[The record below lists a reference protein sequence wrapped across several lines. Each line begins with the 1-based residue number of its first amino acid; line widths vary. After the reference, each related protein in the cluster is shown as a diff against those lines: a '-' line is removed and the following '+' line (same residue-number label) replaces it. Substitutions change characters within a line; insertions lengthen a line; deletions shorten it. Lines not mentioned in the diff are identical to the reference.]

1 MTTSLP
7 LTQYT
12 WKNAQVSHTNRY
24 LLHPLCQLL
33 PSPQPTQ
40 RTLDLGCGNGWL
52 THWLQQQ
59 GFAVQGVDPSP
70 SGIEHAQAAHPDL
83 AFHCHPATPELLQ
96 RLHLEPFDLVVST
109 EVVEHCY
116 APRDWAA
123 ACYNSLRPGGQ
134 LICSTPYHGY
144 LKNLTLALSGKLDRH
159 FTALWDGGH
168 IKFWS
173 RSTLSQLLTEA
184 GFVDL
189 KFLGA
194 GRLPYLWKSMLISA
208 RKAE

>member
-1 MTTSLP
+1 MTSSP
-7 LTQYT
+7 PKTQYI
-12 WKNAQVSHTNRY
+12 WENAQAPHVSNC
-24 LLHPLCQLL
+24 LLHPLSQLL
-33 PSPQPTQ
+33 PPPQLTQ

-52 THWLQQQ
+52 TYWLQQL
-59 GFAVQGVDPSP
+59 GFTVQGIDPSP
-70 SGIEHAQAAHPDL
+70 SGIKHSKAVHPDIT
-83 AFHCHPATPELLQ
+83 FHCHLATPDLLQ
-96 RLHLEPFDLVVST
+96 ILNLEPFDLVVST

-116 APRDWAA
+116 APRDWAV
-123 ACYNSLRPGGQ
+123 ACYNSLNPGGQ

-144 LKNLTLALSGKLDRH
+144 LKNLMLALTGKLDHH

-173 RSTLSQLLTEA
+173 RSTLSKLLTET

-194 GRLPYLWKSMLISA
+194 GRLPYLWQSMLISA
-208 RKAE
+208 RKPS